1 MSKKK
6 KNTNYPNY
14 GGSNSYFPQGNFK
27 IFFEDNS
34 DSQWEEFRKQLLD
47 IISKSQDDF
56 ESRLVLLSSGG
67 LIIALTFLDK
77 LFEYKIDINFKI
89 LIIISI
95 VLFVIS
101 FISNLYS
108 HILAIKNNEKNIED
122 VDNRNLEIIKNI
134 VKRNEPVRYLN
145 TISLF
150 SISIGAIALFSFFLI
165 NFLNMSNKEQKPVE
179 KPKTSQSEPKP
190 LNEEKG
196 RTTQTPSFSVK
207 PKK

>member
-1 MSKKK
+1 M
-6 KNTNYPNY
+6 
-14 GGSNSYFPQGNFK
+14 
-27 IFFEDNS
+27 FFDDNS

-56 ESRLVLLSSGG
+56 ESRLILLSSGG

-77 LFEYKIDINFKI
+77 LFEYKIDINVKF
-89 LIIISI
+89 LIISAI

-101 FISNLYS
+101 LISNLYS

-122 VDNRNLEIIKNI
+122 VDNRNPEIIKNI
-134 VKRNEPVRYLN
+134 VKRNEPIQWLN
-145 TISLF
+145 TTSSYTISL
-150 SISIGAIALFSFFLI
+150 GAIALFSFFLI
-165 NFLNMSNKEQKPVE
+165 NFLNMNNKEQKPVE
-179 KPKTSQSEPKP
+179 KPKSSQSEPKP

-196 RTTQTPSFSVK
+196 RTTQKPSFSIK